1 MIALLVIAFLA
12 LPLIVFRGRSLQ
24 RYLAFEVAMYAFAFV
39 LWKLWNGPVGS
50 AELGA
55 GRATEFFSAL
65 RSPLSAL
72 NRVPDD
78 AYFALI
84 AFAVAKLAAF
94 SVALANAAEV
104 RWSATRAMALA
115 AIVYAF
121 VIPAQM
127 RHVPDGDEPFYL
139 LITESL
145 VKDHDRDLA
154 NQYRDLA
161 HSETHRRDLVPQL
174 DDPTGPHGEQYS
186 RHEPFLPI
194 LLIPGYLIAGL
205 PGALATIALFGVLL
219 VRQTIRMAEDEGI
232 DDGTIRVLFPFFA
245 FAPPIVFYVA
255 RIWPEVPG
263 ALAFVEAVRGV
274 RQRRMKRA
282 LPAMLFLGL
291 LKVRFVLIDI
301 VFVALWGAGALAGGF
316 STRQRGRRPIQLA
329 LIVAIPLLILAVI
342 TGTALNGHSL
352 TELQPYSLIQHEVGF
367 FGLLLDGM
375 SGLLFQAPFY
385 LLGIFALLYWRSMPP
400 SFRIGII
407 AALPYVISLV
417 PRAEWHGGWSPPLRY
432 IVVFMPVLFL
442 GAAALW
448 SAGISPS
455 KGVAERVRNA
465 PALLA
470 LAALWTLGL
479 TIHGLAF
486 PWRLFHIE
494 SGENFA
500 GEWLSTLYQ
509 ADFSRLFPSF
519 IRVNA
524 AALIASI
531 AFVAALL
538 ILRFVRVPQM
548 LIAPLL
554 AIALVVGFGY
564 ALRPAGIIEF
574 EDAHVIHHGGE
585 LYPEMYTVARFFHRS
600 GWTLKAGESMSF
612 LARAGTSRLEYA
624 AGSPARIDIDGREY
638 KLPATR
644 QEHLSETVYLTHT
657 GRVTLRCVDGSVSLD
672 RMRHE

>member
-1 MIALLVIAFLA
+1 MTIVVLLAIAFIA
-12 LPLIVFRGRSLQ
+12 LPLIVLRGRSLR
-24 RYLAFEVAMYAFAFV
+24 RYLAFELATYALGGV
-39 LWKLWNGPVGS
+39 LWTLVRPGDVR
-50 AELGA
+50 L
-55 GRATEFFSAL
+55 AL
-65 RSPLSAL
+65 VS
-72 NRVPDD
+72 
-78 AYFALI
+78 
-84 AFAVAKLAAF
+84 FAVLKLAAF
-94 SVALANAAEV
+94 CIALANATDV
-104 RWSATRAMALA
+104 RWSATRAMAIA

-121 VIPAQM
+121 VVVAQM

-161 HSETHRRDLVPQL
+161 HSETHRPELVPQL

-194 LLIPGYLIAGL
+194 VMIPGYVIAGL
-205 PGALATIALFGVLL
+205 PGALATIALCGVLL
-219 VRQTIRMAEDEGI
+219 VRQTIRLLEDEGI
-232 DDGTIRVLFPFFA
+232 SDETVRALFPFFA
-245 FAPPIVFYVA
+245 FAPPIVFYAA

-301 VFVALWGAGALAGGF
+301 LLVVQWGARKRLVLIVLI
-316 STRQRGRRPIQLA
+316 PLLLLA
-329 LIVAIPLLILAVI
+329 LI
-342 TGTALNGHSL
+342 TGNALNVHSL
-352 TELQPYSLIQHEVGF
+352 TELHPYSLLQYEEGF

-385 LLGIFALLYWRSMPP
+385 LLGIFALLRWRSMPQA
-400 SFRIGII
+400 FRIGII
-407 AALPYVISLV
+407 AALPYVVSLV

-432 IVVFMPVLFL
+432 IVVFMPLLFL
-442 GAAALW
+442 GAAAVW
-448 SAGISPS
+448 
-455 KGVAERVRNA
+455 ERATPAAFVA
-465 PALLA
+465 PAA
-470 LAALWTLGL
+470 IWTIGL

-494 SGENFA
+494 NGENFT
-500 GEWLSTLYQ
+500 GEWLSELYH

-519 IRVNA
+519 IRMNYA
-524 AALIASI
+524 ALVASIALIA
-531 AFVAALL
+531 VLVL
-538 ILRFVRVPQM
+538 LRFVRVPQM

-554 AIALVVGFGY
+554 AAALVIGFRYG
-564 ALRPAGIIEF
+564 RQPAGVIEF
-574 EDAHVIHHGGE
+574 EDAHVIHNGGE
-585 LYPEMYTVARFFHRS
+585 LYPPMYTVARFFYRS
-600 GWTLKAGESMSF
+600 GWTLRAGESMSF

-624 AGSPARIDIDGREY
+624 AGSPARMELDGREY
-638 KLPATR
+638 KLPSTR
-644 QEHLSETVYLTHT
+644 REHLSETVYLAHT
-657 GRVTLRCVDGSVSLD
+657 GRVTLRCLEGTISAD